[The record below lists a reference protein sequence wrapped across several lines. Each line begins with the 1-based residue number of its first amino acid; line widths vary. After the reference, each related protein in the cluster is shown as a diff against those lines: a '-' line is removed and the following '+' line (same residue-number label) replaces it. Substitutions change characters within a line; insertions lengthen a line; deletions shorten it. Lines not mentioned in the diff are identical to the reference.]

1 MKKTKQFTIIEMLVV
16 LAIISLI
23 VGMLL
28 TGIGIA
34 RESARETRAKAEMQ
48 QIKMAVTQ
56 YKSTYKGFPFP
67 HGDYPNILGSKS
79 SATSNGGSEGDYED
93 FMDALKGTNPRKQ
106 AFIKGTLEKSPWGGD
121 YYIVIDKD
129 YENSVN
135 PNDTGY
141 TNAPNEDIADV
152 VAVWCENKD
161 GDILGTWE

>member
-56 YKSTYKGFPFP
+56 YKSTFKDFPSTADNIVSSSGAWDSMISALNGTNKRNQSFLKGNIKETPWGKDYTIVFDTDWN
-67 HGDYPNILGSKS
+67 HRVDGNDDGDDEDDEDVADILG
-79 SATSNGGSEGDYED
+79 
-93 FMDALKGTNPRKQ
+93 
-106 AFIKGTLEKSPWGGD
+106 I
-121 YYIVIDKD
+121 
-129 YENSVN
+129 
-135 PNDTGY
+135 
-141 TNAPNEDIADV
+141 
-152 VAVWCENKD
+152 WCEDKD
-161 GDILGTWE
+161 GDIINTWE

>member
-1 MKKTKQFTIIEMLVV
+1 MKKSKQFTIIEMLVV

-28 TGIGIA
+28 VGIGIA

-56 YKSTYKGFPFP
+56 YKSTYKSFPFP
-67 HGDYPNILGSKS
+67 TATPAIFKSKS
-79 SATSNGGSEGDYED
+79 SASTGSGEGDFED
-93 FMDALKGTNPRKQ
+93 FMDALKGDNTRKQ
-106 AFIKGTLEKSPWGGD
+106 AFLKGKLEKSPWGGD
-121 YYIVIDKD
+121 YYLIVDSD
-129 YENSVN
+129 YTNSVN
-135 PNDTGY
+135 PDDTGY